1 MEKSIS
7 SEDSVSSTAAPTG
20 LIPVY
25 HPSGTIR
32 IDNQVDGVASGYSP
46 ALYTGTPVKRTT
58 DGTLVAVGT
67 GADVCIGVF
76 QGCQFTASTKRFVLP
91 YFPASQTYDAGSM
104 IAYFTS
110 DPQIVYEGQANAT
123 IAATTIGEGIN
134 LANTSQGS
142 TYTGFSTQ
150 ALDASTTG
158 STDATFQVLGL
169 APYPNNAWGDA
180 YPVLRVKISTYQG
193 QVA

>member
-1 MEKSIS
+1 
-7 SEDSVSSTAAPTG
+7 VSNTLAPQG
-20 LIPVY
+20 LVPVS

-32 IDNQVDGVASGYSP
+32 IDNQVDGVASAYSP

-58 DGTLVAVGT
+58 NGTLVAVGT
-67 GADVCIGVF
+67 GADVAIGVF

-91 YFPASQTYDAGSM
+91 YFPDGQTYDAGTL

-110 DPQIVYEGQANAT
+110 DPNITYEGQANGT
-123 IAATTIGEGIN
+123 VAATTIGEGIN

-142 TYTGFSTQ
+142 NYTGFSTQ
-150 ALDASTTG
+150 ALNATTTG
-158 STDATFQVLGL
+158 ATAATFQVLGL
-169 APYPNNAWGDA
+169 APYPNNAWGDL
-180 YPVLRVKISTYQG
+180 YPILRVKISSYQG